1 MRHYALEQRNLYFGI
16 LTAFADGASEIRL
29 LITYPLFASSLQC
42 FVTVLAESYAI
53 SVGSRTTICSA
64 LNHFSGIPKLLCQAH
79 SLIRPGPKKP
89 GQVIACSTIDLLT
102 TIKQIADNGSHWLIL
117 SATQPLQVDD

>member
-89 GQVIACSTIDLLT
+89 GQVTVRLLYQLGMRDERATCSPSIILT
-102 TIKQIADNGSHWLIL
+102 
-117 SATQPLQVDD
+117 